1 MKGKL
6 ERVPQRIGVSWRYRK
21 LREASKSYGWHCHHE
36 YEIAIHRNFI
46 GRCSVGNYAS
56 DVDHN
61 HMVLIGPG
69 LPHTIYAD
77 ALIDAHDLCET
88 HVIWFQKSW
97 VEGLIAQC
105 PELSALNELLANA
118 QQGLQFSPQTGEQ
131 VCTLLADVLEL
142 PPARQLARLIETL
155 CLMLED
161 EETIRLINPMVT
173 HSGKAQRRTNS
184 NIEKIETYLMAH
196 FGENISLNDLAEH
209 LFLSESSIRRLFTDH
224 FNESFTQRL
233 KKIRLNVACDMLAHT
248 DVPVNVI
255 RDKVGYTN
263 QANFNR
269 QFKAYKRVSPSE
281 YRSAMKRYR

>member
-118 QQGLQFSPQTGEQ
+118 QQG
-131 VCTLLADVLEL
+131 
-142 PPARQLARLIETL
+142 
-155 CLMLED
+155 
-161 EETIRLINPMVT
+161 
-173 HSGKAQRRTNS
+173 
-184 NIEKIETYLMAH
+184 
-196 FGENISLNDLAEH
+196 
-209 LFLSESSIRRLFTDH
+209 
-224 FNESFTQRL
+224 
-233 KKIRLNVACDMLAHT
+233 
-248 DVPVNVI
+248 
-255 RDKVGYTN
+255 
-263 QANFNR
+263 
-269 QFKAYKRVSPSE
+269 
-281 YRSAMKRYR
+281 